1 MTELSIII
9 VNFNT
14 KNLVIDCIESI
25 INSNSKIQHQIIV
38 VDNGSS
44 DGSVS
49 AIRKL
54 KVKTNNL
61 ILIENKNNLGFAKAN
76 NQGIKKAA
84 GKYILLLNS
93 DTKVLKGT
101 IDKLYDFA
109 KITPNVGVVGPN
121 YLNPDGS
128 NQGSCFRLPT
138 LGRTISQYWFG
149 KRGLLDKYSPPG
161 ENPQEV
167 EAITMAGFLITPECI
182 KRVGLINEKYFMYF
196 EDLDYCRAVR
206 KSGLKVYFLPSAKI
220 IHYHGA
226 SGRKIKNS
234 DYQWRRLIPSSKI
247 YHGTLMH
254 YLLNMIIKTGQIV
267 NRYES

>member
-14 KNLVIDCIESI
+14 KDLVVDCVESI
-25 INSNSKIQHQIIV
+25 INSDTEIPYQIIV

-54 KVKTNNL
+54 IEKTDK
-61 ILIENKNNLGFAKAN
+61 ITLIENKDNLGFAKAN

-93 DTKVLKGT
+93 DTKVLNKT
-101 IDKLYDFA
+101 IDKLVDFA
-109 KITPNVGVVGPN
+109 KKRPDVGVVGCN
-121 YLNPDGS
+121 YLNPDQS
-128 NQGSCFRLPT
+128 IQGSCFKFPT
-138 LGRTISQYWFG
+138 LGRAISQYWFG
-149 KRGLLDKYSPPG
+149 KKGLLDKYSPTG
-161 ENPQEV
+161 KNPQEV
-167 EAITMAGFLITPECI
+167 EALTMAGFLITTECI
-182 KRVGLINEKYFMYF
+182 KKVGLLNEKYFMYF
-196 EDLDYCRAVR
+196 EDLDYCHRVR
-206 KSGLKVYFLPSAKI
+206 KAGLKVYFMPSAKI

-226 SGRKIKNS
+226 SGRKISNS

-247 YHGTLMH
+247 YHGTIKH
-254 YLLNMIIKTGQIV
+254 YLLSMIIKTGQMF
-267 NRYES
+267 NKA